1 MNADQSPFTPGWIS
15 IEMPGIRDC
24 GTPYCLTPYD
34 TLPRIDVGTRGDFG
48 WLVAATDQYSYPAQL
63 RRFLAER
70 LDRLMLE
77 LGDGGL
83 ALPDS
88 FVTFMSTPRLYTRV
102 RSCTGCYFD
111 LPRHAVPH
119 PTSDGLLIRFLD
131 DPRDLMFWYLY
142 LDMRGE
148 SCVVASQHRFSRDCE
163 AVDFKD
169 VVFCAPTFDEFITR
183 FCLESEIAFHLK
195 DGKPLSQEGHRY
207 LEALSPTHFAGKE
220 MAMQRNRAM

>member
-1 MNADQSPFTPGWIS
+1 MNADQSPFAPGWIS

-24 GTPYCLTPYD
+24 GTPYCLTPYES
-34 TLPRIDVGTRGDFG
+34 LPVLDIDDGGSFD
-48 WLVAATDQYSYPAQL
+48 WLAEATDRFSYPAQF

-70 LDRLMLE
+70 LDALMLE
-77 LGDGGL
+77 LGEGEM

-111 LPRHAVPH
+111 LPRHAIPH
-119 PTSDGLLIRFLD
+119 PDADGVLIRFLD
-131 DPRDLMFWYLY
+131 DPRDMMFWYLY
-142 LDMRGE
+142 LDPRGE

-163 AVDFKD
+163 AVDFENI
-169 VVFCAPTFDEFITR
+169 VFCAPTFDAFITR

-195 DGKPLSQEGHRY
+195 DGKPLSEEGRTY
-207 LEALSPTHFAGKE
+207 LEALTPVQFAGKE
-220 MAMQRNRAM
+220 MAMQTNRTM